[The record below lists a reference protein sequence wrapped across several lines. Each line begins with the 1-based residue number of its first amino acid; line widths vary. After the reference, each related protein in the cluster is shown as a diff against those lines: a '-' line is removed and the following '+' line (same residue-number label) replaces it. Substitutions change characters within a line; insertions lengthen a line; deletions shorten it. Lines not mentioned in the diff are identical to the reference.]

1 MIRTLALTALATVGF
16 VLPAMAQAP
25 GSTNTATGTEFST
38 ILDNAATGEQAR
50 LMLMHN
56 GYTHVS
62 ALGHYQPGRFI
73 GTAEKD
79 GKPVTVSVIWP
90 YVPKKAAAID

>member
-16 VLPAMAQAP
+16 VLPAMAQTPA
-25 GSTNTATGTEFST
+25 STNAATAAELST

-50 LMLMHN
+50 QMLMHN

-62 ALGHYQPGRFI
+62 ALDHYQPGRFI

>member
-1 MIRTLALTALATVGF
+1 
-16 VLPAMAQAP
+16 MAQAP

-50 LMLMHN
+50 QMLMHN

-62 ALGHYQPGRFI
+62 ALDHYQPGRFI